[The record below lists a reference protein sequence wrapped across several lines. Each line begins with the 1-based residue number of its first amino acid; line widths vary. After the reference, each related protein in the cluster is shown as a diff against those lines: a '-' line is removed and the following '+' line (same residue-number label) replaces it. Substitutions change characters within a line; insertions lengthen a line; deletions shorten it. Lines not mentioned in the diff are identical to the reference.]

1 MALPAGH
8 SGSIEL
14 GLRVIVLV
22 TVHSPGT
29 MPSSF
34 LGGSRDR
41 ASHATRQRQ
50 SWGLILQPP
59 HFLLLFLN
67 PGQGEIRNKITL
79 ENPKSYKSKGL
90 K

>member
-67 PGQGEIRNKITL
+67 PGQGEIRNKLPLKIPRATS
-79 ENPKSYKSKGL
+79 PKV
-90 K
+90 